1 MGGEVGGTG
10 RWKMERKKRG
20 GGGRLSK
27 GWEGKE
33 EKKMGRNIR
42 QRKRRVEDGK
52 DRDTSVLSTVIENS
66 NRS

>member
-1 MGGEVGGTG
+1 
-10 RWKMERKKRG
+10 MEDGKKKERG
-20 GGGRLSK
+20 GRERLSK

-52 DRDTSVLSTVIENS
+52 DRDTSVLSTVIENN